1 MHRTLTR
8 QQLSVHAQHLRLH
21 LVGIG
26 NHAAAV
32 IRGCA
37 RHRTNRAANIP
48 AGQRLSRRHQ
58 HRALLGGTQ
67 LHRIAEQQRRRLR
80 GTGENL
86 SGGKPNGGKPSGQ
99 SIFKYEGNH
108 HSLLSAANRRPK
120 HHAAHNGPQVQR
132 RGAAHATPL
141 ASTYRRP
148 GRPEPATS
156 YDAKYTHHAHTPGRS
171 TR

>member
-8 QQLSVHAQHLRLH
+8 QQLSVHAQHLSLH
-21 LVGIG
+21 LVGVR

-48 AGQRLSRRHQ
+48 AGQRLSRRHL
-58 HRALLGGTQ
+58 HRSLLGGAQ
-67 LHRIAEQQRRRLR
+67 LHHIAEQQRRRLR

-86 SGGKPNGGKPSGQ
+86 SRLSGGKLRGQ
-99 SIFKYEGNH
+99 SIFKYEGNNH

-120 HHAAHNGPQVQR
+120 PHAAHNAPQVQR

-141 ASTYRRP
+141 ASTDRRP